1 MSKRILQ
8 RINSFVSFGDKPL
21 FADWED
27 LAEGSLMAIGV
38 LAVSWPIITMA
49 LL

>member
-1 MSKRILQ
+1 MSKYILQ
-8 RINSFVSFGDKPL
+8 RINSFVSFGGKPL

-27 LAEGSLMAIGV
+27 LAECSLMTIGV

>member
-1 MSKRILQ
+1 MSKHILQ
-8 RINSFVSFGDKPL
+8 RINSFVSFGGKPL

-27 LAEGSLMAIGV
+27 LAECSLMAMGV
-38 LAVSWPIITMA
+38 LALAWPLLAMA